1 MEVTG
6 IEPVTSHMRSKRST
20 TEIYPLCLNYRRW
33 IFFSKLDNYHHPS
46 SLVDGALETKFNLQK
61 RFTITENAYYY

>member
-1 MEVTG
+1 MLLRVHYNEA
-6 IEPVTSHMRSKRST
+6 IPPVSK
-20 TEIYPLCLNYRRW
+20 IQKMN
-33 IFFSKLDNYHHPS
+33 IFFQLHNYHHIL